1 MFPEFC
7 SFDLYCLILWS
18 MGVLKLWFFAVCF
31 VCCHSLCTL
40 LAQFI
45 TIDPMVSG
53 RRWEDPSLISSWDRL
68 RFRISTEFR
77 LYRIMQMHGFCT
89 LLTISSA
96 IVKFGLLHHHEECWP
111 ALCTAWKL
119 GMCWTHLVSA
129 WDLQVAHLLAVCWL
143 EVTGTWKCSLPPGI
157 YSVVWRLKVA
167 NPQGGRCQF
176 LSWKKPLSFVVN
188 TSDDQDLEKELDL
201 GQIQTNVFEE
211 WFEFEVGQIVV
222 RGKGREVKQLH
233 LFFSIKEVDCTYWK
247 GGLFL
252 DCLALR
258 PATAQDEPVYTKP
271 SRADW
276 KKMRVRPGVFWYL
289 LCTFCLFCTS
299 SDQRNW
305 CTGYTEVHH
314 VTSGHQFFLVRRPD
328 SWCSEQIYDS
338 KCKSFVQI
346 EE

>member
-1 MFPEFC
+1 MLLEELPEDC
-7 SFDLYCLILWS
+7 IESIISYTSPWYACRLACLNRTLASAVRSDTVWGGMLPSDHALVYPRAAHLSKREIVEALAEGIS
-18 MGVLKLWFFAVCF
+18 LDQGRQRYVLLRRSGGICRQLSVAAI
-31 VCCHSLCTL
+31 LCTL

-45 TIDPMVSG
+45 TIDPM
-53 RRWEDPSLISSWDRL
+53 
-68 RFRISTEFR
+68 
-77 LYRIMQMHGFCT
+77 
-89 LLTISSA
+89 
-96 IVKFGLLHHHEECWP
+96 
-111 ALCTAWKL
+111 
-119 GMCWTHLVSA
+119 
-129 WDLQVAHLLAVCWL
+129 VAHLLAVCWL

-276 KKMRVRPGVFWYL
+276 KKMRVRPGVF
-289 LCTFCLFCTS
+289 
-299 SDQRNW
+299 
-305 CTGYTEVHH
+305 
-314 VTSGHQFFLVRRPD
+314 
-328 SWCSEQIYDS
+328 
-338 KCKSFVQI
+338 
-346 EE
+346 